1 MRKYWRDANKKRKER
16 KKKLSDETITDDDNE
31 NHLSDASENILD
43 PLEEIDSIQSDFE
56 MNENLLQVNASSSEN
71 FDNFVDCGEKIMED
85 EDSITIKK
93 EIKEERVE
101 DNETLRSDNLSGFSC
116 DKCSKS
122 FKEKQLLDLHKW
134 IHN

>member
-1 MRKYWRDANKKRKER
+1 MRNCRRDAKNKER
-16 KKKLSDETITDDDNE
+16 KKKVSDETISDNDNE
-31 NHLSDASENILD
+31 DHSGDTSENILD
-43 PLEEIDSIQSDFE
+43 PLEEIASFQSDSE
-56 MNENLLQVNASSSEN
+56 MDENLLQVNGSTSEN